1 MPKDTSI
8 KKILVIGSGPI
19 VIGQGCEFDYS
30 GTQACKALR
39 EEGYEVV
46 LVNSNPAT
54 IMTDPETAPRT
65 YIEPITPEYV
75 EKIIARE
82 RPDALLPTLGG
93 QTALNCAMAL
103 YRGGVLEKYG
113 VRMIGADADAI
124 DKGEDRH
131 RFKEAMIR
139 IGLEVP
145 ASGIAHTMAEAWDVA
160 NNVIG
165 RYPMIIRPAFTLG
178 GSGGGVAYNKKE
190 YEEIVAR
197 GLDLSPVS
205 EVLIEESLL
214 GWKEFEM
221 EVMRDRNDNCVA
233 ICSIENMDP
242 MGVHTGDSIT
252 VAPAQTLT
260 DREYAIM
267 KEASFAIIR
276 EIGVACGGSNIQF
289 AMDPKTGRLVV
300 IEMNPRVS
308 RSSALAS
315 KATGFPI
322 AKLAAKLAIGYTLD
336 ELKNDITKVTP
347 ASFEPTIDYVVCKVP
362 RFTFEK
368 FKKADERL
376 TTAMK
381 SVGEVMSIGRTFKE
395 SLQKALR
402 SLETGRWGFGFDAK
416 DPVNPSR
423 KEISAKLSVPNAERI
438 FWLQTAF
445 VNGFTIEEVEELTQ
459 MDPWF
464 LDQLQQLAEAGMKL
478 DTLDLLEAKKLGF
491 SDRQIARA
499 RGCSE
504 DDIRAERKAKGILP
518 TYRLVDTCAGEF
530 DAVTPYYYSSYGEEC
545 EARPNDKKTIMIL
558 GGGPNRIGQGIEFD
572 YCCVHASFALK
583 ELGYET
589 IMVNSNPETVSTD
602 FDTSDKLYF
611 EPLTLEDVLNI
622 CDVEKPCGVIVQFG
636 GQTPLNLAAALQE
649 RGVPIIGTSP
659 RSIELAEDRKYF
671 SALLDE
677 IGLKQAEAGT
687 ATNEEEAVEV
697 AQRIGFPV
705 LVRPSFVLGGRAMM
719 IVYDERELRTY
730 MREAVDA
737 SPERPVLV
745 DRFLENAMEIDV
757 DVIADG
763 ETSVVGAIMQHV
775 EPAGIHSGDSACM
788 IPPNRVSPAM
798 HKEMMRAAKELAA
811 KLNVKGLMN
820 CQFAI
825 KDEQLYVIEV
835 NPRASRTVPFVSK
848 SIGVPLA
855 KLAAKVMSGMKLAE
869 LGFTKEVVPPYYTV
883 KEAVFPWNRFPGIDV
898 VLGPEMHST
907 GEVMGIDTDPE
918 LAYMKSQISAFNAL
932 PKEGLVFI
940 SVNDRDKAHVLEV
953 AQNFAKSGSAICA
966 TKGTRD
972 YLQKNGIACERAYKV
987 LEGHRPNIVDRI
999 KNGDIVFVA
1008 NTPGSHDAREDEV
1021 AIRAA
1026 AVSTGISYATDISS
1040 ARACS
1045 AAILHNKDK
1054 EPEVRTIQEFHAA
1067 NGTPLV

>member
-19 VIGQGCEFDYS
+19 VIGQACEFDYS
-30 GTQACKALR
+30 GCQACKALR
-39 EEGYEVV
+39 QEGYEVV

-54 IMTDPETAPRT
+54 IMTDPETAPYT

-75 EKIIARE
+75 EKIIERE
-82 RPDALLPTLGG
+82 KPDAMLPTLGG
-93 QTALNCAMAL
+93 QTALNCAMEMHRL
-103 YRGGVLEKYG
+103 GILKKHG
-113 VRMIGADADAI
+113 VRMIGANAEAI
-124 DKGEDRH
+124 EKGEDRLA
-131 RFKEAMIR
+131 FKEAMQR
-139 IGLEVP
+139 IGLDLP
-145 ASGIAHTMAEAWDVA
+145 ASGVAHSLEEARDIAK
-160 NNVIG
+160 NVIG
-165 RYPMIIRPAFTLG
+165 SFPIIIRPAFTLG
-178 GSGGGVAYNKKE
+178 GTGSGIAYNKDE
-190 YEEIVAR
+190 FEEIVAH

-214 GWKEFEM
+214 GWKELEI
-221 EVMRDRNDNCVA
+221 EVMRDSKDNCV
-233 ICSIENMDP
+233 IVCSIENLDP
-242 MGVHTGDSIT
+242 MGIHTGDSIT

-260 DREYAIM
+260 NREYQILRD
-267 KEASFAIIR
+267 ASFAVIR
-276 EIGVACGGSNIQF
+276 EIGVAAGGSNIQF
-289 AMDPKTGRLVV
+289 AQDPKTGRLVI

-322 AKLAAKLAIGYTLD
+322 AKFAAKLAIGYTLD
-336 ELKNDITKVTP
+336 ELKNDITKDTP
-347 ASFEPTIDYVVCKVP
+347 AFFEPTVDYVVTKVP

-376 TTAMK
+376 TTSMK

-416 DPVNPSR
+416 EPQNPTHA
-423 KEISAKLSVPNAERI
+423 EICAKLATPNADRL
-438 FWLQTAF
+438 FWIQTAF
-445 VNGFTIEEVEELTQ
+445 THGFTLDEVHDLTQ
-459 MDPWF
+459 IDPWF
-464 LDQLQQLAEAGMKL
+464 LDQLLQLAEAGMKL
-478 DTLDLLEAKKLGF
+478 KDLDLKEAKEMGF

-504 DDIRAERKAKGILP
+504 DEVRAERKQKGIIP
-518 TYRLVDTCAGEF
+518 TYRLVDTCAGAYK
-530 DAVTPYYYSSYGEEC
+530 AVTPYYYSSYGEED
-545 EARPNDKKTIMIL
+545 EAKPTDRKKIMIL

-589 IMVNSNPETVSTD
+589 ILVNSNPETVSTD

-622 CDVEKPCGVIVQFG
+622 CDEEKPCGVIVQFG

-697 AQRIGFPV
+697 AKRIGFPV

-719 IVYDERELRTY
+719 IVYDEAELRKY

-763 ETSVVGAIMQHV
+763 ETSVIGAIMQHI

-788 IPPNRVSPAM
+788 IPANGISVAMNREM
-798 HKEMMRAAKELAA
+798 HRAAKELAA
-811 KLNVKGLMN
+811 RLNVKGLMN

-855 KLAAKVMSGMKLAE
+855 KLAAKVMSGMKLKD
-869 LGFTKEVVPPYYTV
+869 LGFTEEVIPPYSTV

-907 GEVMGIDTDPE
+907 GEVMGIDDDVE
-918 LAYMKSQISAFNAL
+918 VAYMKGQISSFNPL

-940 SVNDRDKAHVLEV
+940 SVNDRDKERVVPIARDI
-953 AQNFAKSGSAICA
+953 AKAGFDICA
-966 TKGTRD
+966 TKGTMIHL
-972 YLQKNGIACERAYKV
+972 LQNGVECERAYKV

-999 KNGDIVFVA
+999 KNGDIAFVI

-1026 AVSTGISYATDISS
+1026 AVTSNISYTTDLSS
-1040 ARACS
+1040 AKACA
-1045 AAILHNKDK
+1045 AAILHNKNK
-1054 EPEVRTIQEFHAA
+1054 TPGVCTLQEFHAR
-1067 NGTPLV
+1067 NK

>member
-82 RPDALLPTLGG
+82 KPDALLPTLGG

-103 YRGGVLEKYG
+103 HRSGVLAKHG

-145 ASGIAHTMAEAWDVA
+145 ASGIAHNMAEAWDVA

-178 GSGGGVAYNKKE
+178 GSGGGVAYNKAE

-221 EVMRDRNDNCVA
+221 EVMRDGNDNCVA

-260 DREYAIM
+260 DREYQM
-267 KEASFAIIR
+267 MREASFAIIR

-322 AKLAAKLAIGYTLD
+322 AKFAAKLAIGYTLD
-336 ELKNDITKVTP
+336 ELKNDIVKVTP

-416 DPVNPSR
+416 DPVNPTR
-423 KEISAKLSVPNAERI
+423 KEICAKLSVPNAERI

-445 VNGFTIEEVEELTQ
+445 VNGFTLEEVEELTQ

-478 DTLDLLEAKKLGF
+478 AEIDLLEAKKLGF
-491 SDRQIARA
+491 SDRQIALA

-504 DDIRAERKAKGILP
+504 DDVRAERKAKGILP

-530 DAVTPYYYSSYGEEC
+530 EAVTPYYYSTYADDC
-545 EARPNDKKTIMIL
+545 EARPNDKKSIMIL

-687 ATNEEEAVEV
+687 ATNEQEAVEV

-719 IVYDERELRTY
+719 IVYDEAELRTY

-763 ETSVVGAIMQHV
+763 EMSVVGAIMQHV

-798 HKEMMRAAKELAA
+798 HAEMMRAAKELAA

-918 LAYMKSQISAFNAL
+918 LAYMKSQISAFNPL
-932 PKEGLVFI
+932 PKSGLVFI
-940 SVNDRDKAHVLEV
+940 SVNDRDKEHVLEV
-953 AQNFAKSGSAICA
+953 AQNFAKAGFDICA
-966 TKGTRD
+966 TKGTMIHL
-972 YLQKNGIACERAYKV
+972 LQHGIECERAYKV

-1026 AVSTGISYATDISS
+1026 AVSTGISYATDLSS
-1040 ARACS
+1040 ARACA

-1054 EPEVRTIQEFHAA
+1054 ETEVRTIQEYHAA

>member
-75 EKIIARE
+75 EKVIARE

-103 YRGGVLEKYG
+103 HRAGVLEQYG

-145 ASGIAHTMAEAWDVA
+145 ASGIAHTMAEAWEVA
-160 NNVIG
+160 NKVIG

-178 GSGGGVAYNKKE
+178 GSGGGVAYNKAE

-221 EVMRDRNDNCVA
+221 EVMRDRNDNCIAV
-233 ICSIENMDP
+233 CSIENMDP

-260 DREYAIM
+260 AREYEM
-267 KEASFAIIR
+267 MREASFAIIR
-276 EIGVACGGSNIQF
+276 EIGVASGGSNIQF
-289 AMDPKTGRLVV
+289 AQDPKKGRIVV

-315 KATGFPI
+315 KATGLPI
-322 AKLAAKLAIGYTLD
+322 AKVSAKLAVGYTLD
-336 ELKNDITKVTP
+336 ELKNSITKVTP
-347 ASFEPTIDYVVCKVP
+347 AAFEPTIDYVVCKVP

-416 DPVNPSR
+416 DPVAPTR
-423 KEISAKLSVPNAERI
+423 KEICAKLSVPNAERI

-445 VNGFTIEEVEELTQ
+445 VNGFSIEEVAELTQ

-464 LDQLQQLAEAGMKL
+464 LDQLKQMAEAGMQL
-478 DTLDLLEAKKLGF
+478 AEMDLLEAKKLGF
-491 SDRQIARA
+491 SDRQIALA

-504 DDIRAERKAKGILP
+504 DDVRAERKAKGITP

-530 DAVTPYYYSSYGEEC
+530 EAVTPYYYSTYGEVD
-545 EARPNDKKTIMIL
+545 EARPNDKKSIIIL

-622 CDVEKPCGVIVQFG
+622 CDVEKPVGVIVQFG

-687 ATNEEEAVEV
+687 ATNEEEAVAV
-697 AQRIGFPV
+697 ASRIGFPV

-855 KLAAKVMSGMKLAE
+855 KLAAKVMSGCKLKD

-918 LAYMKSQISAFNAL
+918 LAYMKSQISAFNPL
-932 PKEGLVFI
+932 PKSGLVFI
-940 SVNDRDKAHVLEV
+940 SVNDRDKEHVLEV
-953 AQNFAKSGSAICA
+953 AQNFAKAGFDICA
-966 TKGTRD
+966 TKGTMIHL
-972 YLQKNGIACERAYKV
+972 LQNGIECERAYKV

-1026 AVSTGISYATDISS
+1026 AVSTGISYATDLSS
-1040 ARACS
+1040 ARACA

-1054 EPEVRTIQEFHAA
+1054 EAEVCTIQEFHAA
-1067 NGTPLV
+1067 NGVPMV

>member
-19 VIGQGCEFDYS
+19 IIGQGCEFDYS
-30 GTQACKALR
+30 GTQACKTLR

-65 YIEPITPEYV
+65 YIEPLAPEYI

-93 QTALNCAMAL
+93 QTALNAAMEL
-103 YRGGVLEKYG
+103 HRTGVLEKYG
-113 VRMIGADADAI
+113 VRVIGADADAI
-124 DKGEDRH
+124 DKGEDRQ
-131 RFKEAMIR
+131 RFKDAMLK
-139 IGLEVP
+139 IGLDVP
-145 ASGIAHTMAEAWDVA
+145 ASGVAHNMSEAWDIA
-160 NNVIG
+160 KNVIG
-165 RYPMIIRPAFTLG
+165 GYPMIIRPAFTLG
-178 GSGGGVAYNKKE
+178 GTGGGIAYNKAE
-190 YEEIVAR
+190 YEEIVQR
-197 GLDLSPVS
+197 GLDLSPVH

-214 GWKEFEM
+214 GWKEIEM
-221 EVMRDRNDNCVA
+221 EVMRDCADNCIT
-233 ICSIENMDP
+233 ICSIENLDP

-252 VAPAQTLT
+252 VAPAMTLT
-260 DREYAIM
+260 AREYAIL

-276 EIGVACGGSNIQF
+276 EIGVKSGGSNIQF
-289 AMDPKTGRLVV
+289 AVCPRTGRQVV

-322 AKLAAKLAIGYTLD
+322 AKVSAKLAVGYTLD
-336 ELKNDITKVTP
+336 ELKNDLTQTSP

-381 SVGEVMSIGRTFKE
+381 SVGEVMSIGATFKE

-416 DPVNPSR
+416 DPVNPTR
-423 KEISAKLSVPNAERI
+423 QEISAKLSVPNADRI
-438 FWLQTAF
+438 FWIQTAF
-445 VNGFTIEEVEELTQ
+445 VNGFTAEEVVDLTQ
-459 MDPWF
+459 IDPWF
-464 LDQLQQLAEAGMKL
+464 VDQLQQLAEAGMQLK
-478 DTLDLLEAKKLGF
+478 TLDLLEAKKLGF
-491 SDRQIARA
+491 SDRQIAYA

-504 DDIRAERKAKGILP
+504 DEVRAERKAKGILP
-518 TYRLVDTCAGEF
+518 TYRLVDTCASEF
-530 DAVTPYYYSSYGEEC
+530 EAVNPYYYSTYGEEQ
-545 EARPNDKKTIMIL
+545 EARISDRKKIMIL

-602 FDTSDKLYF
+602 YDTSDKLYF

-622 CDVEKPCGVIVQFG
+622 CDVEKPEGVIVQFG
-636 GQTPLNLAAALQE
+636 GQTPLNLAAALAE

-677 IGLKQAEAGT
+677 IGLRQAEAGT
-687 ATNEEEAVEV
+687 ATNEEEAVAV

-719 IVYDERELRTY
+719 IVYDEAELRTY

-745 DRFLENAMEIDV
+745 DRFLQNALEIDV

-763 ETSVVGAIMQHV
+763 EMSVVGAIMQHV

-788 IPPNRVSPAM
+788 IPPNKVSEKM
-798 HKEMMRAAKELAA
+798 HAEMMRAAKELAA

-855 KLAAKVMSGMKLAE
+855 KLAAKVMSGMKLTE

-918 LAYMKSQISAFNAL
+918 LAYMKSQISAFNPL
-932 PKEGLVFI
+932 PEKGLVFI
-940 SVNDRDKAHVLEV
+940 SVHDRDKDTVVDIARNI
-953 AQNFAKSGSAICA
+953 AAAGFDICA
-966 TKGTRD
+966 TKGTMIHL
-972 YLQKNGIACERAYKV
+972 LQQGIECERAYK
-987 LEGHRPNIVDRI
+987 LMEGRRPNIVDRI
-999 KNGDIVFVA
+999 KNGDIAFVI

-1026 AVSTGISYATDISS
+1026 TVNAKVSYATDLSS
-1040 ARACS
+1040 ARACA
-1045 AAILHNKDK
+1045 AAILHNKNK
-1054 EPEVRTIQEFHAA
+1054 VAGVCTLQEYHAM
-1067 NGTPLV
+1067 N

>member
-82 RPDALLPTLGG
+82 KPDALLPTLGG

-103 YRGGVLEKYG
+103 HRAGVLEKHG

-178 GSGGGVAYNKKE
+178 GSGGGVAYNKAE

-221 EVMRDRNDNCVA
+221 EVMRDRNDNCIAV
-233 ICSIENMDP
+233 CSIENMDP

-252 VAPAQTLT
+252 VAPAMTLSA
-260 DREYAIM
+260 REYEM
-267 KEASFAIIR
+267 MREASFAIIR
-276 EIGVACGGSNIQF
+276 EIGVASGGSNIQF
-289 AMDPKTGRLVV
+289 AQDPKTGRLVV

-315 KATGFPI
+315 KATGLPI
-322 AKLAAKLAIGYTLD
+322 AKVSAKLAVGYTLD
-336 ELKNDITKVTP
+336 ELKNSITKVTP

-423 KEISAKLSVPNAERI
+423 KEISAKLSIPNAERI

-445 VNGFTIEEVEELTQ
+445 VNGFTLEEVQELTQ

-478 DTLDLLEAKKLGF
+478 AELDLLEAKKLGF
-491 SDRQIARA
+491 SDRQIALA

-504 DDIRAERKAKGILP
+504 DDIRAERKARGVLP

-530 DAVTPYYYSSYGEEC
+530 EAVTPYYYSTYGDEC

-622 CDVEKPCGVIVQFG
+622 CDVEKPVGVIVQFG

-697 AQRIGFPV
+697 AHRIGFPV

-798 HKEMMRAAKELAA
+798 HAEMMRAAKELAA

-855 KLAAKVMSGMKLAE
+855 KLAAKVMSGCKLAD

-918 LAYMKSQISAFNAL
+918 LAYMKSQISAFNPL
-932 PKEGLVFI
+932 PKKGLVFI
-940 SVNDRDKAHVLEV
+940 SVNDRDKEHVLEV
-953 AQNFAKSGSAICA
+953 AQNFAKAGFDICA
-966 TKGTRD
+966 TKGTMIHL
-972 YLQKNGIACERAYKV
+972 LQNGIECERAYKV

-1026 AVSTGISYATDISS
+1026 AVSTGISYATDLSS

-1045 AAILHNKDK
+1045 AAILHSKDK
-1054 EPEVRTIQEFHAA
+1054 ETEVRTIQEFHAMT
-1067 NGTPLV
+1067 GTPMV

>member
-82 RPDALLPTLGG
+82 KPDALLPTLGG

-103 YRGGVLEKYG
+103 HRQGVLEKYG

-145 ASGIAHTMAEAWDVA
+145 ASGIAHNMTEAWDVA

-178 GSGGGVAYNKKE
+178 GSGGGVAYNKAE

-221 EVMRDRNDNCVA
+221 EVMRDSHDNCVA

-260 DREYAIM
+260 DREYQIM
-267 KEASFAIIR
+267 REASFAIIR

-322 AKLAAKLAIGYTLD
+322 AKFAAKLAIGYTLD
-336 ELKNDITKVTP
+336 ELKNDIVKVTP

-416 DPVNPSR
+416 DPVNPTR
-423 KEISAKLSVPNAERI
+423 KEICAKLSVPNADRI

-464 LDQLQQLAEAGMKL
+464 LDQLKQLAEAGMKL
-478 DTLDLLEAKKLGF
+478 AEIDLLEAKKLGF

-504 DDIRAERKAKGILP
+504 DDIRAERKAKGITP
-518 TYRLVDTCAGEF
+518 TFRLVDTCAGEF
-530 DAVTPYYYSSYGEEC
+530 EAVTPYYYSSYGDEC
-545 EARPNDKKTIMIL
+545 EARPNDKKSIMIL

-659 RSIELAEDRKYF
+659 RSIELAEDRKFF

-697 AQRIGFPV
+697 ASRIGFPV

-719 IVYDERELRTY
+719 IVYDEKELRTY

-869 LGFTKEVVPPYYTV
+869 LGFTREIVPPYYTV

-932 PKEGLVFI
+932 PKSGLVFI
-940 SVNDRDKAHVLEV
+940 SVNDRDKEHVLEV
-953 AQNFAKSGSAICA
+953 AQNFAKAGFDICA

-972 YLQKNGIACERAYKV
+972 YLLKHGITCERAYKV

-1026 AVSTGISYATDISS
+1026 AVSTGISYATDLSS

-1054 EPEVRTIQEFHAA
+1054 DTEVRTIQEFHAA
-1067 NGTPLV
+1067 NV

>member
-103 YRGGVLEKYG
+103 HRAGVLEKYG

-178 GSGGGVAYNKKE
+178 GSGGGVAYNKAE
-190 YEEIVAR
+190 YEEIVTR

-221 EVMRDRNDNCVA
+221 EVMRDRHDNCIAV
-233 ICSIENMDP
+233 CSIENMDP

-252 VAPAQTLT
+252 VAPAMTLT
-260 DREYAIM
+260 AREYEM
-267 KEASFAIIR
+267 MREASFAIIR
-276 EIGVACGGSNIQF
+276 EIGVASGGSNIQF
-289 AMDPKTGRLVV
+289 AQDPKTGRLVV

-315 KATGFPI
+315 KATGLPI
-322 AKLAAKLAIGYTLD
+322 AKVSAKLAVGYTLD
-336 ELKNDITKVTP
+336 ELKNSITKVTP
-347 ASFEPTIDYVVCKVP
+347 ASYEPTIDYVVCKVP

-402 SLETGRWGFGFDAK
+402 SLETGRWGFGCDAK
-416 DPVNPSR
+416 DPVKPTR
-423 KEISAKLSVPNAERI
+423 KEICAKLSVPNAERI

-445 VNGFTIEEVEELTQ
+445 ANGFTLEEVEELTQ

-464 LDQLQQLAEAGMKL
+464 LDQLKQIAEAGMKL
-478 DTLDLLEAKKLGF
+478 ADMDLLEAKKLGF
-491 SDRQIARA
+491 SDRQIAQA

-504 DDIRAERKAKGILP
+504 DDIRAERKAKGVLP

-530 DAVTPYYYSSYGEEC
+530 EAVTPYYYSTYGDEC
-545 EARPNDKKTIMIL
+545 EARPNDKKSIMIL

-622 CDVEKPCGVIVQFG
+622 CDVEKPVGVIVQFG

-719 IVYDERELRTY
+719 IVYDEQELRTY

-798 HKEMMRAAKELAA
+798 HAEMMRAAKELAA

-855 KLAAKVMSGMKLAE
+855 KLAAKVMSGCKLAE

-918 LAYMKSQISAFNAL
+918 LAYMKSQISAFNPL
-932 PKEGLVFI
+932 PKSGLVFI
-940 SVNDRDKAHVLEV
+940 SVNDRDKEHVLEV
-953 AQNFAKSGSAICA
+953 AQNFAKAGFSICA
-966 TKGTRD
+966 TKGTMIHL
-972 YLQKNGIACERAYKV
+972 LQHGIECERAYKV

-1026 AVSTGISYATDISS
+1026 AVSTGISYATDLSS
-1040 ARACS
+1040 ARACA

-1054 EPEVRTIQEFHAA
+1054 ETEVRTIQEFHAA